1 MALPQMAAAQAL
13 KNVKAPANLPPANFK
28 GVQYVDNN
36 GCIFVRAGRLG
47 DVNWVPRIDQ
57 SRKHMCS
64 PSYTATFSTAGG
76 EKPVKAPETQV
87 AALDRGKVEFKG
99 DVIKPVAAPD
109 TSLIKANE
117 ASPSAAQAAKEAA
130 ERAAKQANDAKLAK
144 QKQAAE
150 KLRAQAIAKK
160 KAEEKAKAAQLAKA
174 IKEAEAVAKQEPK
187 AEPTIFEKI
196 AKERED
202 RLAKRAAAQA
212 AKKAAAAKAAAAKSE
227 SAKVASAAKK
237 VAKPVAVATP
247 KAPQVTALTR
257 AQQAKADREAKAAQR
272 AAARQA
278 KLDEAKRKKAEIAKS
293 KADAAARKT
302 TAFPSGYYVDL
313 NKVLSVSKANKT
325 AQRMLASG
333 YRVQM
338 RKTGKGAKV
347 YVGPFRS
354 ESNARVGFYQ
364 ARNEGFSGAKVVRK

>member
-1 MALPQMAAAQAL
+1 MSLYKTILSAGLIAIALPHMAAAQAL
-13 KNVKAPANLPPANFK
+13 KNVKAPANLPPADFK

-47 DVNWVPRIDQ
+47 DV
-57 SRKHMCS
+57 
-64 PSYTATFSTAGG
+64 ATFPSAGG

-87 AALDRGKVEFKG
+87 AALDRGNVDFKG

-109 TSLIKANE
+109 TSLIKTNE

-144 QKQAAE
+144 QKQAAD

-160 KAEEKAKAAQLAKA
+160 KAEEEAKAAQLAKA
-174 IKEAEAVAKQEPK
+174 IKQAEADAKEEPK
-187 AEPTIFEKI
+187 KT
-196 AKERED
+196 
-202 RLAKRAAAQA
+202 
-212 AKKAAAAKAAAAKSE
+212 
-227 SAKVASAAKK
+227 

-247 KAPQVTALTR
+247 KAPKVTALTR
-257 AQQAKADREAKAAQR
+257 AQKAKADREAKAAQR
-272 AAARQA
+272 AAAKQA
-278 KLDEAKRKKAEIAKS
+278 KLEEASRIKAEIAKS
-293 KADAAARKT
+293 KADAAARKS
-302 TAFPSGYYVDL
+302 TAFPTGYYVDL
-313 NKVLSVSKANKT
+313 NQVLSVDKANKT

-333 YRVQM
+333 YKVQL

-364 ARNEGFSGAKVVRK
+364 ARSEGFGGAKVVKQ